1 MAYPPGVPDWLI
13 VDLDPAAARRA
24 GLPERVAV
32 PADADPA
39 RATPLELAAWA
50 GAFAEADPEHPD
62 APDLRRL
69 AAKQAP
75 RARVERALAARD
87 WEAALGAADDVL
99 AIDPEDTPVRL
110 NRAAALREAGEP
122 AAALA
127 ELDRVAAAFA
137 DVPLYHRNRGRI
149 LEDLGDADGAIAAYR
164 AALDGAPGDPAV
176 VDRLRALGALTTV
189 AGPEGP
195 VEVDRAAL
203 ADLVRRDLAAH
214 GDDHAHLAGAARALL
229 AEGQPDLAATAAALA
244 LALDDADEATRLV
257 LAEALI
263 AADRPGE
270 ARAAAERHVAAEP
283 ASALGH
289 ELLAAACAG
298 AGDAAAARDA
308 ARRALELDPA
318 APRAA
323 RILAGD
329 PP

>member
-1 MAYPPGVPDWLI
+1 VAYPPGVSAWLI
-13 VDLDPAAARRA
+13 VDLDPGAARRA

-32 PADADPA
+32 PVDADPA
-39 RATPLELAAWA
+39 QATPAELAGWA
-50 GAFAEADPEHPD
+50 GAFADAEPEHPD
-62 APDLRRL
+62 APLLRRV
-69 AAKQAP
+69 AAKQGP
-75 RARVERALAARD
+75 RVRVERALAARA
-87 WEAALGAADDVL
+87 WEQALAAADDLL
-99 AIDPEDTPVRL
+99 AIDPEDAPVRL
-110 NRAAALREAGEP
+110 NRAVALRESGEP

-127 ELDRVAAAFA
+127 ELDRVAAVFA
-137 DVPLYHRNRGRI
+137 EVPLYHRNRGRI
-149 LEDLGDADGAIAAYR
+149 LEDLGDDAGAVAAYR

-176 VDRLRALGALTTV
+176 VDRLRALGALTTI

-214 GDDHAHLAGAARALL
+214 GDDHAHLAGAARALM

-244 LALDDADEATRLV
+244 LAVDDADEATRLV
-257 LAEALI
+257 LAEALL
-263 AADRPGE
+263 AADRPAE

-289 ELLAAACAG
+289 ELLAAACAADGDRAG
-298 AGDAAAARDA
+298 AEAA